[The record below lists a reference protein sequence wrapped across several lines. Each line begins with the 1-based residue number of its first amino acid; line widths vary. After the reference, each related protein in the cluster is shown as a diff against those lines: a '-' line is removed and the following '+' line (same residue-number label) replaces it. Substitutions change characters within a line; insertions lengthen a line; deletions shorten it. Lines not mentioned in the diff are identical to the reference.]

1 MEKKE
6 NVVTFATVSK
16 IEEILLN
23 TDELK
28 GKINKSEKIDVPKR
42 GSPNPVKVLKL
53 AAEVTKKVENAYAP
67 RKDEVVK
74 LALELLAEG
83 GPVVA
88 QSVPDSEDDAPSAPS
103 VVKSSGST
111 AKSSGVPTGTIEHSE
126 ISKRIAADLE
136 LDLALV
142 ESVTGA
148 FVSHVSGSFVLGL
161 VALSNSLH
169 FIASSHD
176 KMPGHEARVKAIDD
190 IRRQYVEAG
199 TLTSRKSRS

>member
-1 MEKKE
+1 MDKKE

-42 GSPNPVKVLKL
+42 GSPTPVKVLKL

-74 LALELLAEG
+74 LALELLAE
-83 GPVVA
+83 A
-88 QSVPDSEDDAPSAPS
+88 QPATATEAEDEAPSTPA

-111 AKSSGVPTGTIEHSE
+111 SKSSGVPTGTVEHSE

-142 ESVTGA
+142 ESITGA

>member
-1 MEKKE
+1 MDMKE

-28 GKINKSEKIDVPKR
+28 GKINNSEKIDVPKR
-42 GSPNPVKVLKL
+42 GSSTPVKVLKL

-67 RKDEVVK
+67 RKDEVIK
-74 LALELLAEG
+74 LALELLA
-83 GPVVA
+83 
-88 QSVPDSEDDAPSAPS
+88 QSQPEDQEDAPSTPS

-111 AKSSGVPTGTIEHSE
+111 AKSSGVPIGTVEHSE

-142 ESVTGA
+142 ESIAGA

>member
-1 MEKKE
+1 MDKKE

-42 GSPNPVKVLKL
+42 GSPTPVKVLKL

-74 LALELLAEG
+74 LALELLAE
-83 GPVVA
+83 A
-88 QSVPDSEDDAPSAPS
+88 QPATATEAEDEAPSTPS

-111 AKSSGVPTGTIEHSE
+111 AKSSGVPTGTVEHSE

-142 ESVTGA
+142 ESITGA

>member
-1 MEKKE
+1 MDKKE

-28 GKINKSEKIDVPKR
+28 GKINKSEKIGVPKR
-42 GSPNPVKVLKL
+42 GSPTPVKVLKL

-74 LALELLAEG
+74 LALELLAE
-83 GPVVA
+83 A
-88 QSVPDSEDDAPSAPS
+88 QPATATEAEDEAPSTPA

-111 AKSSGVPTGTIEHSE
+111 SKSSGVPTGTVEHSE

-142 ESVTGA
+142 ESITGA

>member
-1 MEKKE
+1 MDKKE

-42 GSPNPVKVLKL
+42 GSPTPVKVLKL

-74 LALELLAEG
+74 LALELLAE
-83 GPVVA
+83 A
-88 QSVPDSEDDAPSAPS
+88 QPATATEAEDEAPSTPS
-103 VVKSSGST
+103 VVKSSGSI
-111 AKSSGVPTGTIEHSE
+111 AKSSGVPTGTVEHSE

-142 ESVTGA
+142 ESITGA

>member
-1 MEKKE
+1 MDKKE

-42 GSPNPVKVLKL
+42 GSPTPVKVLKL

-74 LALELLAEG
+74 LALELLAE
-83 GPVVA
+83 A
-88 QSVPDSEDDAPSAPS
+88 QPATPTEAEDEAPSTPS
-103 VVKSSGST
+103 VVKSSGSI
-111 AKSSGVPTGTIEHSE
+111 AKSSGVPTGTVEHSE

-142 ESVTGA
+142 ESITGA